1 LRNLEFHPTDS
12 DQIVA
17 YSKREGNDLILVVVN
32 LDPTRAQETTIHW
45 NYFFLGLDE
54 SRFAAFEVTDL
65 LDGKQYSWGRDTFV
79 RLDPA
84 RPVGRVAHIAHVKL
98 S

>member
-1 LRNLEFHPTDS
+1 
-12 DQIVA
+12 
-17 YSKREGNDLILVVVN
+17 VN
-32 LDPTRAQETTIHW
+32 LDPQKAQETTIHW

-54 SRFAAFEVTDL
+54 SSQSSFEVTDL
-65 LDGKQYSWGRDTFV
+65 LDGKSYTWGRDTFV
-79 RLDPA
+79 RLDPS